1 MKTQTAYSRGL
12 VSSWD
17 GLWIDPYLTSG
28 PALLGTILL
37 QCPSLDR
44 SQNTEGGNHIT
55 FYRGRNWGWKNISTL
70 PSLEGIGIGF
80 IVGKS
85 RYKLCETTKVR
96 RSTNCG
102 GQDNKNTQFSLCGE
116 EARRKRGRNGEQI
129 DHPNNSVAGLKE
141 KLWLFKLEGVFY
153 LIYKQYK

>member
-28 PALLGTILL
+28 PALLGTILS

-96 RSTNCG
+96 RSTNCW

-116 EARRKRGRNGEQI
+116 EARWKGGRNGVGWTQKNKLI
-129 DHPNNSVAGLKE
+129 VLTILFQAWKKNSGYLN
-141 KLWLFKLEGVFY
+141 LRVFST
-153 LIYKQYK
+153 

>member
-28 PALLGTILL
+28 PALLGTILS

-116 EARRKRGRNGEQI
+116 EARRKGGRNGVGWTQKNKLI
-129 DHPNNSVAGLKE
+129 VLTILFQAWKKNSGYLN
-141 KLWLFKLEGVFY
+141 LRVFST
-153 LIYKQYK
+153 